1 MLMKKA
7 IDLNCDMGEGCDTDA
22 LIMPYISSVNIAC
35 GVHAGDVQ
43 SMHRTITL
51 AMEHKVAIGAHPSY
65 PDREGF
71 GRNEMNLIPDD
82 IFNLVKAQIETIN
95 TIVEYLGGTLHHVK
109 PHGALYNRAAKDYD
123 AALAIAKAVV
133 AINPDLIL
141 YGLPNSAFEK
151 AALDQ
156 ELKFFG
162 EFFADRTYTDE
173 GLLTPRSEKNAMIE
187 SSKDSLEQVLRMVND
202 GLVISTAGKSI
213 FIKANT
219 ICIHGDGKHAVEFA
233 KTINEGLSKHNIKIS
248 SDEQNV

>member
-1 MLMKKA
+1 
-7 IDLNCDMGEGCDTDA
+7 MGEGCNTDA
-22 LIMPYISSVNIAC
+22 LIMPYISSANIAC

-43 SMHRTITL
+43 IMHRTITL
-51 AMEHKVAIGAHPSY
+51 AMEHQVAIGAHPSY

-71 GRNEMNLIPDD
+71 GRNEMNLSPND
-82 IFNLVKAQIETIN
+82 IFNLVKAQIETIK
-95 TIVEYLGGTLHHVK
+95 TIVEYLGGKLHHVK

-141 YGLPNSAFEK
+141 YGLPNSASEK

-156 ELKFFG
+156 QLKFYG

-173 GLLTPRSEKNAMIE
+173 GMLTPRSEKNAMIE
-187 SSKDSLEQVLRMVND
+187 SSKDSLDQVLRMVND

-213 FIKANT
+213 PIKANT
-219 ICIHGDGKHAVEFA
+219 VCIHGDGKHAVEFA
-233 KTINEGLSKHNIKIS
+233 KTISEGLLKHNIKIS
-248 SDEQNV
+248 SDE

>member
-22 LIMPYISSVNIAC
+22 LIMPYISSANIAC

-43 SMHRTITL
+43 SMHRTIKL
-51 AMEHKVAIGAHPSY
+51 AMENQVALGAHPSY

-71 GRNEMNLIPDD
+71 GRKAMNLSSND
-82 IFNLVKAQIETIN
+82 IFNLVKEQIITIN
-95 TIVEYLGGTLHHVK
+95 TIVEFLGGKLHHVK

-123 AALAIAKAVV
+123 VALAIAKAVV

-141 YGLPNSAFEK
+141 YGLPNSASEK

-156 ELKFFG
+156 QLKFYA
-162 EFFADRTYTDE
+162 EVFADRTYTDE
-173 GLLTPRSEKNAMIE
+173 GMLTPRSETNAMID
-187 SSKDSLEQVLRMVND
+187 STKDLLDQVLRMIND

-213 FIKANT
+213 PIKANT

-233 KTINEGLSKHNIKIS
+233 KTINEGLLKHNIKIS
-248 SDEQNV
+248 SDEQNI